1 MIVHILCRLGASVK
15 WLPFMRIQFIIIQK
29 TRGKYRKEILKRKV
43 LSPSCNNLYST
54 IEFKMISLWNTEDQ
68 KVLAYFSFTMK
79 ARVGSFSWTYTELD
93 GVTFRNAVIFIIV
106 CVSNFKC
113 LISLF
118 PPFWAGKTF
127 PFISCNCLFTWNLFP
142 NKLWISMGL
151 QLHILRMSCEMLY
164 TNRIAG

>member
-43 LSPSCNNLYST
+43 LSPSSNNLYST

-79 ARVGSFSWTYTELD
+79 ARVGSFS
-93 GVTFRNAVIFIIV
+93 
-106 CVSNFKC
+106 
-113 LISLF
+113 
-118 PPFWAGKTF
+118 
-127 PFISCNCLFTWNLFP
+127 
-142 NKLWISMGL
+142 
-151 QLHILRMSCEMLY
+151 
-164 TNRIAG
+164 